1 MATANLDLPD
11 GTKVR
16 IDGTPEEIN
25 KILSLYG
32 SMTTPRVDAGV
43 SSNTKTGKGRGN
55 SMRKVARMSGGAM
68 QHIRELIGDQFF
80 IEKRSI
86 SDLQTKLEEMGHIY
100 PLTHLS
106 TPLRR
111 LVQNRELRR
120 IKEGKNWVY
129 VNS

>member
-25 KILSLYG
+25 KILSFYG
-32 SMTTPRVDAGV
+32 SMTTPRVNAGAG
-43 SSNTKTGKGRGN
+43 SNTKIGRGQGN
-55 SMRKVARMSGGAM
+55 STRKVVRMSGGAM
-68 QHIRELIGDQFF
+68 QHIRELISDQFF